1 MARVNSYD
9 KSYSDKYL
17 KRMKIERVGPLLD
30 QMVIDDISPLK
41 MLEMEFDIANPTVRK
56 LRNMNPTVSH
66 NTLNKF
72 CYIIGYYLHQ
82 ETVAVENYQKHV
94 QERELWLKKLCE
106 MKERYHKIYG
116 ESADDV
122 EDLIRKKIDLR
133 KFVTQGI
140 KIGRA
145 HV

>member
-1 MARVNSYD
+1 MARGNSYD

-17 KRMKIERVGPLLD
+17 KEKKIKRVGPLLD
-30 QMVIDDISPLK
+30 QMLFDDICSLK
-41 MLEMEFDIANPTVRK
+41 TLELEFDISNPTVKK
-56 LRNMNPTVSH
+56 LRSMKSSVSH

-72 CYIIGYYLHQ
+72 CYIIGYYLLQ
-82 ETVAVENYQKHV
+82 EIEAVKNYQKHV
-94 QERELWLKKLCE
+94 TERELWLNKLYD

-122 EDLIRKKIDLR
+122 RDLIKKKKIDLR

-140 KIGRA
+140 K
-145 HV
+145 

>member
-1 MARVNSYD
+1 MYIMARGNSYD

-41 MLEMEFDIANPTVRK
+41 MLKIEFDIANPTVRK
-56 LRNMNPTVSH
+56 LRNMDSSVSH

-94 QERELWLKKLCE
+94 TERELWLNKLYD

-122 EDLIRKKIDLR
+122 KDLIKKKIDLR

-140 KIGRA
+140 K
-145 HV
+145 

>member
-1 MARVNSYD
+1 MARGNSYD

-94 QERELWLKKLCE
+94 QERELWLKKLFE

-122 EDLIRKKIDLR
+122 EYLIRKKIDLR

-140 KIGRA
+140 K
-145 HV
+145 

>member
-1 MARVNSYD
+1 MARGNNYD
-9 KSYSDKYL
+9 KSYADRYMRK
-17 KRMKIERVGPLLD
+17 KKIERVGPLLD

-41 MLEMEFDIANPTVRK
+41 MLEIEFDIANPTVRK
-56 LRNMNPTVSH
+56 LRNMNSSVSH

-94 QERELWLKKLCE
+94 KERELWLKKLFE

-140 KIGRA
+140 K
-145 HV
+145 

>member
-1 MARVNSYD
+1 MARGNSYD

-17 KRMKIERVGPLLD
+17 KEKKIKRVGPLLD
-30 QMVIDDISPLK
+30 QMLFDDICSLK
-41 MLEMEFDIANPTVRK
+41 TLELEFDISNPTVRK
-56 LRNMNPTVSH
+56 LRSMKSSVSH

-82 ETVAVENYQKHV
+82 EIEAVENYQKHIT
-94 QERELWLKKLCE
+94 ERELWLNKLYD
-106 MKERYHKIYG
+106 MKDRYHKIYG

-122 EDLIRKKIDLR
+122 KDLIKKKIDLR

-140 KIGRA
+140 K
-145 HV
+145 

>member
-1 MARVNSYD
+1 MARGNSYD

-94 QERELWLKKLCE
+94 Q
-106 MKERYHKIYG
+106 
-116 ESADDV
+116 
-122 EDLIRKKIDLR
+122 
-133 KFVTQGI
+133 
-140 KIGRA
+140 
-145 HV
+145 

>member
-1 MARVNSYD
+1 MARGNNYD
-9 KSYSDKYL
+9 KSYADRYM
-17 KRMKIERVGPLLD
+17 RMKKIERVGPLLD

-41 MLEMEFDIANPTVRK
+41 MLEIEFDIANPTVRK
-56 LRNMNPTVSH
+56 LRNMDPSVSY

-94 QERELWLKKLCE
+94 KERELWLKKLFE
-106 MKERYHKIYG
+106 MRERYHKIYG

-140 KIGRA
+140 K
-145 HV
+145 

>member
-1 MARVNSYD
+1 MARGNSYD

-17 KRMKIERVGPLLD
+17 KEKKIKRVGPLLD
-30 QMVIDDISPLK
+30 QMLFDDICTLK
-41 MLEMEFDIANPTVRK
+41 TLELEFDISNPTVRK
-56 LRNMNPTVSH
+56 LRSMKSSVSH

-82 ETVAVENYQKHV
+82 EIEAVENYQKHV
-94 QERELWLKKLCE
+94 TERELWLNKLYD

-122 EDLIRKKIDLR
+122 KDLIKKKIDLR

-140 KIGRA
+140 K
-145 HV
+145 

>member
-1 MARVNSYD
+1 MARGNSYD

-66 NTLNKF
+66 NTLTSSAILLV
-72 CYIIGYYLHQ
+72 IIF
-82 ETVAVENYQKHV
+82 
-94 QERELWLKKLCE
+94 
-106 MKERYHKIYG
+106 
-116 ESADDV
+116 
-122 EDLIRKKIDLR
+122 IRKLWR
-133 KFVTQGI
+133 WRTTRSMFRNGSY
-140 KIGRA
+140 G
-145 HV
+145 

>member
-1 MARVNSYD
+1 MARGNSYD

-17 KRMKIERVGPLLD
+17 KEKKIKRVGPLLD
-30 QMVIDDISPLK
+30 QMLFDDICTLK
-41 MLEMEFDIANPTVRK
+41 TLELEFDISNPTVKK
-56 LRNMNPTVSH
+56 LRSMKSSVSH

-82 ETVAVENYQKHV
+82 EIEAVENYQKHV
-94 QERELWLKKLCE
+94 TERELWLNKLYD

-122 EDLIRKKIDLR
+122 KDLIKKKKIDLR

-140 KIGRA
+140 K
-145 HV
+145 

>member
-1 MARVNSYD
+1 MARGNSYD

-17 KRMKIERVGPLLD
+17 KEKKIERVGPLLD
-30 QMVIDDISPLK
+30 QMLFDDICTLK
-41 MLEMEFDIANPTVRK
+41 TLELEFDISNPTVKK
-56 LRNMNPTVSH
+56 LRSMKSSVSH

-82 ETVAVENYQKHV
+82 EIEAVENYQKHV
-94 QERELWLKKLCE
+94 TERELWLNKLYD
-106 MKERYHKIYG
+106 MKDRYHKIYG

-122 EDLIRKKIDLR
+122 KDLIKKKKIDLR

-140 KIGRA
+140 K
-145 HV
+145 

>member
-1 MARVNSYD
+1 MYIMARGNSYD

-17 KRMKIERVGPLLD
+17 KEKKIKRVGPLLD
-30 QMVIDDISPLK
+30 QMLFDDICTLK
-41 MLEMEFDIANPTVRK
+41 TLELEFDISNPTVKK
-56 LRNMNPTVSH
+56 LRSMKSSVSH

-82 ETVAVENYQKHV
+82 EIEAVENYQKHV
-94 QERELWLKKLCE
+94 TERELWLNKLYD

-122 EDLIRKKIDLR
+122 KDLIKKKIDLR

-140 KIGRA
+140 K
-145 HV
+145 

>member
-1 MARVNSYD
+1 MARGNSYD

-17 KRMKIERVGPLLD
+17 KEKKIKRVGPLLD
-30 QMVIDDISPLK
+30 QMLFDDICTLK
-41 MLEMEFDIANPTVRK
+41 TLELEFDISNPTVRK
-56 LRNMNPTVSH
+56 LRSMKSSVSH

-82 ETVAVENYQKHV
+82 EIEAVENYQKHV
-94 QERELWLKKLCE
+94 TERELWLNKLYD
-106 MKERYHKIYG
+106 MKDRYHKIYG

-122 EDLIRKKIDLR
+122 KDLIKKKIDLR

-140 KIGRA
+140 K
-145 HV
+145 

>member
-1 MARVNSYD
+1 MARGNSYD

-17 KRMKIERVGPLLD
+17 KEKKIKRVGPLLD
-30 QMVIDDISPLK
+30 QMLFDDICTLK
-41 MLEMEFDIANPTVRK
+41 TLELEFDISNPTVKK
-56 LRNMNPTVSH
+56 LRSMKSSVSH

-82 ETVAVENYQKHV
+82 EIEAVENYQKHV
-94 QERELWLKKLCE
+94 TERELWLNKLYD

-122 EDLIRKKIDLR
+122 KDLIKKKIDLR

-140 KIGRA
+140 K
-145 HV
+145 

>member
-1 MARVNSYD
+1 MARGNSYD

-56 LRNMNPTVSH
+56 LRNLNLSVSH

-94 QERELWLKKLCE
+94 QERELWLKKLFE

-140 KIGRA
+140 K
-145 HV
+145 

>member
-1 MARVNSYD
+1 MARGNSYD

-17 KRMKIERVGPLLD
+17 KEKKIKRVGPLLD
-30 QMVIDDISPLK
+30 QMLFDDICALK
-41 MLEMEFDIANPTVRK
+41 TLELEFDISNPTVKK
-56 LRNMNPTVSH
+56 LRSMKSSVSH

-82 ETVAVENYQKHV
+82 EIEAVENYQKHV
-94 QERELWLKKLCE
+94 TERELWLNKLYD

-122 EDLIRKKIDLR
+122 KDLIKKKIDLR

-140 KIGRA
+140 K
-145 HV
+145 

>member
-1 MARVNSYD
+1 MARGNSYD

-17 KRMKIERVGPLLD
+17 KEKKIERVGPLLD
-30 QMVIDDISPLK
+30 QMIIDDISPLK
-41 MLEMEFDIANPTVRK
+41 LMKMEFDIANPTVRK
-56 LRNMNPTVSH
+56 LRDMNSSISH

-72 CYIIGYYLHQ
+72 CYIIGYYLHL

-94 QERELWLKKLCE
+94 KERELWLKKLYD
-106 MKERYHKIYG
+106 MKEKYHKIYG
-116 ESADDV
+116 DSADVV

-140 KIGRA
+140 K
-145 HV
+145 

>member
-1 MARVNSYD
+1 MARGNSYD

-17 KRMKIERVGPLLD
+17 KEKKIKRVGPLLD
-30 QMVIDDISPLK
+30 QMLFDDICTLK
-41 MLEMEFDIANPTVRK
+41 TLELEFDISNPTVKK
-56 LRNMNPTVSH
+56 LRSMKSSVSH

-82 ETVAVENYQKHV
+82 EIEAVENYQKHV
-94 QERELWLKKLCE
+94 TERELWLNKLYD
-106 MKERYHKIYG
+106 MKDRYHKIYG

-122 EDLIRKKIDLR
+122 KDLIKKKKIDLR

-140 KIGRA
+140 K
-145 HV
+145 

>member
-1 MARVNSYD
+1 MARGNSYD

-17 KRMKIERVGPLLD
+17 KEKKIKRVGPLLD
-30 QMVIDDISPLK
+30 QMLFDDICTLK
-41 MLEMEFDIANPTVRK
+41 TLELEFDISNPTVKK
-56 LRNMNPTVSH
+56 LRSMDSSVSH

-94 QERELWLKKLCE
+94 KEREIWLKKLFE

-122 EDLIRKKIDLR
+122 EDLIREKIDLR

-140 KIGRA
+140 K
-145 HV
+145 

>member
-1 MARVNSYD
+1 MARGNSYD

-17 KRMKIERVGPLLD
+17 KEKKIKRVGPLLD
-30 QMVIDDISPLK
+30 QMLFDDICTLK
-41 MLEMEFDIANPTVRK
+41 TLELEFEISNPTVKK
-56 LRNMNPTVSH
+56 LRSMKSSVSH

-82 ETVAVENYQKHV
+82 EIEAVENYQKHIT
-94 QERELWLKKLCE
+94 ERELWLNKLYD
-106 MKERYHKIYG
+106 MKDRYHKIYG

-122 EDLIRKKIDLR
+122 KDLIKKKIDLR

-140 KIGRA
+140 K
-145 HV
+145 

>member
-1 MARVNSYD
+1 MARGNSYD

-17 KRMKIERVGPLLD
+17 KEKKIKRVGPLLD
-30 QMVIDDISPLK
+30 QMLFDDICTLK
-41 MLEMEFDIANPTVRK
+41 TLELEFDISNPTVRK
-56 LRNMNPTVSH
+56 LRSMKSSVSH

-82 ETVAVENYQKHV
+82 EIEAVENYQKHV
-94 QERELWLKKLCE
+94 TERELWLNKLYD
-106 MKERYHKIYG
+106 MKDRYHKIYG

-122 EDLIRKKIDLR
+122 KDLIKKKVDLR

-140 KIGRA
+140 K
-145 HV
+145 

>member
-1 MARVNSYD
+1 MARGNSYD

-56 LRNMNPTVSH
+56 LRNMNSTVSH

-94 QERELWLKKLCE
+94 QERELWLKKLFE

-140 KIGRA
+140 K
-145 HV
+145 

>member
-1 MARVNSYD
+1 MARGNSYD

-17 KRMKIERVGPLLD
+17 KEKKIKRVGPLLD
-30 QMVIDDISPLK
+30 QMLFDDICTLK
-41 MLEMEFDIANPTVRK
+41 TLELEFDISNPTVRK
-56 LRNMNPTVSH
+56 LRSMKSSVSH

-82 ETVAVENYQKHV
+82 EIEAVENYQKHV
-94 QERELWLKKLCE
+94 TERELWLNKLYD
-106 MKERYHKIYG
+106 MKDRYHKIYG

-122 EDLIRKKIDLR
+122 KDLIKKKKIDLR

-140 KIGRA
+140 K
-145 HV
+145 

>member
-1 MARVNSYD
+1 MARGNSYD

-17 KRMKIERVGPLLD
+17 KEKKIKRVGPLLD

-41 MLEMEFDIANPTVRK
+41 MLEIEFDIANPTVRK
-56 LRNMNPTVSH
+56 LRNMNPSVSH

-72 CYIIGYYLHQ
+72 CYIIGYYLHL
-82 ETVAVENYQKHV
+82 ETEAVENYQKHV
-94 QERELWLKKLCE
+94 MERELWLKKLFE

-140 KIGRA
+140 K
-145 HV
+145 

>member
-1 MARVNSYD
+1 MARGNSYD

-17 KRMKIERVGPLLD
+17 KEKKIKRVGPLLD
-30 QMVIDDISPLK
+30 QMLFDDICTLK
-41 MLEMEFDIANPTVRK
+41 TLELEFDISNPTVRN
-56 LRNMNPTVSH
+56 LRSMKSSVSH

-82 ETVAVENYQKHV
+82 EIEAVENYQKHV
-94 QERELWLKKLCE
+94 TERELWLNKLYD

-116 ESADDV
+116 DSADDV
-122 EDLIRKKIDLR
+122 KDLIKKKIDLR

-140 KIGRA
+140 K
-145 HV
+145 

>member
-1 MARVNSYD
+1 MYIMARGNSYD

-17 KRMKIERVGPLLD
+17 KEKKIKRVGPLLD
-30 QMVIDDISPLK
+30 QMLFDDICTLK
-41 MLEMEFDIANPTVRK
+41 TLELEFDISNPTVKK
-56 LRNMNPTVSH
+56 LRSMKSSVSH

-82 ETVAVENYQKHV
+82 EIEAVENYQKHV
-94 QERELWLKKLCE
+94 TERELWLNKLYD

-122 EDLIRKKIDLR
+122 KDLIKKKKIDLR

-140 KIGRA
+140 K
-145 HV
+145 

>member
-1 MARVNSYD
+1 MARGNSYD
-9 KSYSDKYL
+9 KSYADRYMRVK
-17 KRMKIERVGPLLD
+17 KIERVGLLLD
-30 QMVIDDISPLK
+30 QMLFDDICSLK
-41 MLEMEFDIANPTVRK
+41 TLELEFDISNPTVKK
-56 LRNMNPTVSH
+56 LRSMKSSVSH

-82 ETVAVENYQKHV
+82 EIEAVENYQKHV
-94 QERELWLKKLCE
+94 TERELWLNKLYD

-122 EDLIRKKIDLR
+122 KDLIKKKKIDLR

-140 KIGRA
+140 K
-145 HV
+145 

>member
-1 MARVNSYD
+1 MARGNRYD
-9 KSYSDKYL
+9 KSYSDRYMRIK
-17 KRMKIERVGPLLD
+17 KIERVEPLLD
-30 QMVIDDISPLK
+30 QMIIDDISPLK
-41 MLEMEFDIANPTVRK
+41 ILEIEFDIANPTVRK
-56 LRNMNPTVSH
+56 LRDMDSSVSH

-82 ETVAVENYQKHV
+82 ETVAVENYQKHIKD
-94 QERELWLKKLCE
+94 RELWLKKLFD

-122 EDLIRKKIDLR
+122 EELIRKKIDLR

-140 KIGRA
+140 
-145 HV
+145 